1 MNYASICPLAL
12 AYPNQHCGSG
22 GALAPPISPDLKHVL
37 QGSWCTQ
44 GDSIGEHAERLQ
56 PGFEPDP
63 N

>member
-1 MNYASICPLAL
+1 MHPSVLLLLLIQISIVC
-12 AYPNQHCGSG
+12 
-22 GALAPPISPDLKHVL
+22 ALAPPISPDLKHVL